1 MLSTIFGNNHS
12 RYFLQMWQYE
22 TLSESASITASV
34 TIGNRLPTFKYL
46 KSPLGVLH
54 HFVNFGCYFCLY
66 EGKATY
72 YTNIVSFIL
81 LFWRI
86 RGRWLQVFVISFL
99 QATNNGADILFFLTI
114 RSLSDA
120 FENACAGKFSIS
132 TQSCRS
138 FLHGFVEASLIGKF

>member
-1 MLSTIFGNNHS
+1 LAIALMVSFIHDTRQLSHFADDWRLDKISMLSTIFGNNHS

-34 TIGNRLPTFKYL
+34 TIGIGNRLHNSTLYLVTYL
-46 KSPLGVLH
+46 KCPLGVLH

-86 RGRWLQVFVISFL
+86 RGR
-99 QATNNGADILFFLTI
+99 
-114 RSLSDA
+114 
-120 FENACAGKFSIS
+120 
-132 TQSCRS
+132 
-138 FLHGFVEASLIGKF
+138 